1 MLNTLD
7 GTKHDVETCLPGAL
21 VNTNNPVDHQGHLAV
36 AALGRVLLT
45 DIAPAEVPL
54 YPAVFRAIESGA
66 DASKTK
72 QSGDDDLLGFGP
84 GETVVLLAPVVIQFA
99 QQIWTA
105 VSKEAATA
113 TAGGVAAVF
122 RRLRDRFTPGN
133 DPDPEPTPTLNTEQ
147 LRYIRQVGRECAS
160 HLPLTEEQRRLMVE
174 SLVAALAVPTQ

>member
-1 MLNTLD
+1 MD
-7 GTKHDVETCLPGAL
+7 
-21 VNTNNPVDHQGHLAV
+21 TNNPVDDQEPLAV

-54 YPAVFRAIESGA
+54 YPAVVRARQSGA
-66 DASKTK
+66 ATSKAK
-72 QSGDDDLLGFGP
+72 QSGDDLLGFGP
-84 GETVVLLAPVVIQFA
+84 GETVVLLAPVIIEFA

-122 RRLRDRFTPGN
+122 RRLRDRFMPGKE
-133 DPDPEPTPTLNTEQ
+133 PDPEATPTLNTEQ
-147 LRYIRQVGRECAS
+147 LQYVRKVGRECAS

-174 SLVAALAVPTQ
+174 SLVAALAVPT